1 MAVKNVVLCVDIGG
15 SSIKAAQFS
24 YTADGNMVLDKFAY
38 SEFASDTEGSG
49 TDAMLNSL
57 SDTLQSND
65 FDAKDVHISVSG
77 QNSFIRFVKVP
88 SMTTDRDKVKEII
101 SYEAKQTIPFPMDEV
116 VWDSQIIEP
125 AENSEDNEIDA
136 MLVIV
141 KNEDA
146 MRIVQCVESLGL
158 HVRIIEVAPTA
169 CYNAA
174 RANMVGNNQCEMIL
188 NIGGKCSSLIFV
200 DGGRFFVRSIPISGN
215 TITQQIAKEFNI
227 PYAEAEE
234 MKRRHGFVALGGAY
248 EEPESA
254 VAATV
259 SKIVRNVM
267 TRLHAEINRSVN
279 VYRASQHGHKPEK
292 LYLTGGSSI
301 LPFTPRF
308 FAEKLRVPV
317 EYFNPFQVVQLGPD
331 INADMLRD
339 FAHLFGELVGLALRY
354 IGNPPIAISLIPET
368 VRKQH
373 IFRTKRPF
381 FYASAISLIVYLGI
395 TAWALHIQKDAIENK
410 QASFQRIVED
420 KKKTDNDVRRAYSEF
435 ESAQQTFDAITKH
448 LEHRENWITFFDLL
462 QYCIPHNV
470 WCSKI
475 SVEKTPLVTPVV
487 AVQANTPQPEE
498 DIGGG
503 DDDFDMASLFSRRRS
518 RDNSSDSKKQAQTM
532 DVSAKWLNLDAYIIG
547 NKGVDYLVP
556 EANETIGLLSD
567 HLKKSGLFEGNLEP
581 QQDANTYNF
590 NISKF
595 RASIELKNPINSAE
609 YTAVLR
615 KITMPKKSSAAQ
627 GE

>member
-1 MAVKNVVLCVDIGG
+1 MAARDVILCVDIGG

-24 YTADGNMVLDKFAY
+24 FSPDGNMVLDKFAY
-38 SEFASDTEGSG
+38 SEFPPEVEGG
-49 TDAMLNSL
+49 GVDAILGVL
-57 SDTLQSND
+57 RDVIQSND
-65 FDAKDVHISVSG
+65 FDAKNVHISVSG

-125 AENSEDNEIDA
+125 AENADDNEIDA

-146 MRIVQCVESLGL
+146 MRIVDCVEPLGFT
-158 HVRIIEVAPTA
+158 VRIIEVAPTA

-174 RANMVGNNQCEMIL
+174 RANMVGSTQCEMIL

-200 DGGRFFVRSIPISGN
+200 DGGRFFVRSIPISGS

-227 PYAEAEE
+227 PFAEAEE

-248 EEPESA
+248 EEPESE

-279 VYRASQHGHKPEK
+279 VYRASQHGRKPEK

-308 FAEKLRVPV
+308 FSEKLRVPV
-317 EYFNPFQVVQLGPD
+317 EYFNPFQVVQLGAD
-331 INADMLRD
+331 VNADALRD
-339 FAHLFGELVGLALRY
+339 FAHLFGELVGLGLRH
-354 IGNPPIAISLIPET
+354 IGNPPISITLIPES

-373 IFRTKRPF
+373 VFRMKRPF
-381 FYASAISLIVYLGI
+381 FYASAISLLLYLGI
-395 TAWALHIQKDAIENK
+395 TSWALHIQQDAIAKK
-410 QASFQRIVED
+410 QESFKVIVED
-420 KKKTDNDVRRAYSEF
+420 KKRTEGDVRRAYGEFTSE
-435 ESAQQTFDAITKH
+435 QQNFDAITKH
-448 LEHRENWITFFDLL
+448 LEHRENWIAFFDRL
-462 QYCIPHNV
+462 QYCIPQNIWFTKV
-470 WCSKI
+470 
-475 SVEKTPLVTPVV
+475 SVEGRPWVESLADQQARSSKTSQESSV
-487 AVQANTPQPEE
+487 
-498 DIGGG
+498 
-503 DDDFDMASLFSRRRS
+503 DDDDDMSGFFSSRKRS
-518 RDNSSDSKKQAQTM
+518 RDDSSKKKEMTNA
-532 DVSAKWLNLDAYIIG
+532 DAKWLNIDAYIICE
-547 NKGVDYLVP
+547 KGIEDLVP
-556 EANETIGLLSD
+556 EANKTIGLLSD
-567 HLKKSGLFEGNLEP
+567 RLKKSGLFEGNLATV
-581 QQDANTYNF
+581 QNVSTYNF
-590 NISKF
+590 NISNF

-615 KITMPKKSSAAQ
+615 EITMPGKSPEAQ

>member
-1 MAVKNVVLCVDIGG
+1 MAVRDVILCIDIGG

-24 YTADGNMVLDKFAY
+24 YSADGNIVLDKFAY
-38 SEFASDTEGSG
+38 SEF
-49 TDAMLNSL
+49 TDEVENGGPDAVLGVL
-57 SDTLQSND
+57 RDVIKSND
-65 FDAKDVHISVSG
+65 FEAKDVHISVSG

-88 SMTTDRDKVKEII
+88 SMTTDREKVREII

-116 VWDSQIIEP
+116 VWDSQIIDP
-125 AENSEDNEIDA
+125 VENAEDNEIDA

-146 MRIVQCVESLGL
+146 MRIVECVESLGL
-158 HVRIIEVAPTA
+158 SVRIIEVAPTA

-174 RANMVGNNQCEMIL
+174 RANMVGSTQCEMIL

-227 PYAEAEE
+227 PFAEAEE

-279 VYRASQHGHKPEK
+279 VYRASQHGRKPEK

-308 FAEKLRVPV
+308 FSEKLRVPV

-331 INADMLRD
+331 INADMLSN
-339 FAHLFGELVGLALRY
+339 FAHLFGEMVGLALRH
-354 IGNPPIAISLIPET
+354 IGNPPISISLIPES

-373 IFRTKRPF
+373 VFRMKRPF
-381 FYASAISLIVYLGI
+381 FYASAVSLLVYLGI
-395 TAWALHIQKDAIENK
+395 TSWSLHIQLDAIAKK
-410 QASFQRIVED
+410 QTSFQTIVED
-420 KKKTDNDVRRAYSEF
+420 KKKTEGDVRRAFADFTSE
-435 ESAQQTFDAITKH
+435 QQKFDAITKH
-448 LEHRENWITFFDLL
+448 LQHRENWITFLDRL
-462 QYCIPHNV
+462 QYCIPQNI
-470 WCSKI
+470 WFTRI
-475 SVEKTPLVTPVV
+475 SVEGSPWVKPLSDQP
-487 AVQANTPQPEE
+487 AQVQEAQASDDSE
-498 DIGGG
+498 G
-503 DDDFDMASLFSRRRS
+503 DNFFARRRT
-518 RDNSSDSKKQAQTM
+518 RDDSPRKKEVVVNTE
-532 DVSAKWLNLDAYIIG
+532 AKWLNIDAYIICE
-547 NKGVDYLVP
+547 KGIEDLVP
-556 EANETIGLLSD
+556 EANKTIGLLSD
-567 HLKKSGLFEGNLEP
+567 RLKKADLFEGNLATV
-581 QQDANTYNF
+581 QNVSTYNF
-590 NISKF
+590 NISNF
-595 RASIELKNPINSAE
+595 RASIELKHPINSPE

-615 KITMPKKSSAAQ
+615 AIREKTSGKSSEAQ

>member
-1 MAVKNVVLCVDIGG
+1 MAARDVVLCVDIGG

-24 YTADGNMVLDKFAY
+24 YSADGNIVLDKFAY
-38 SEFASDTEGSG
+38 SEFTSETESG
-49 TDAMLNSL
+49 GPDAVLGVL
-57 SDTLQSND
+57 KDVLQAND
-65 FDAKDVHISVSG
+65 FDAKNVYVSVSG

-88 SMTTDRDKVKEII
+88 SMTTDREKVKEII

-116 VWDSQIIEP
+116 VWDSQIIDP
-125 AENSEDNEIDA
+125 AENAEDNEIDA

-146 MRIVQCVESLGL
+146 MRIVDCVEPLGFN
-158 HVRIIEVAPTA
+158 VRIIEVAPTA

-174 RANMVGNNQCEMIL
+174 RANMVGNTQCEMIL

-227 PYAEAEE
+227 PFAEAEE

-248 EEPESA
+248 EEPESE

-267 TRLHAEINRSVN
+267 TRLHAEINRSIN
-279 VYRASQHGHKPEK
+279 VYRASQHGRKPEK

-317 EYFNPFQVVQLGPD
+317 EYFNPFQVVQLGSD
-331 INADMLRD
+331 IDADTLRD
-339 FAHLFGELVGLALRY
+339 FAHLFGELVGLALRHMS
-354 IGNPPIAISLIPET
+354 NPPISISLIPES

-373 IFRTKRPF
+373 IFRMKRPF
-381 FYASAISLIVYLGI
+381 FYASAISLLVYLGI
-395 TAWALHIQKDAIENK
+395 TSWALHIQQDAIEKK
-410 QASFQRIVED
+410 QSSFQRIVED
-420 KKKTDNDVRRAYSEF
+420 KKKTEGDVRRAFGDFTSE
-435 ESAQQTFDAITKH
+435 QQKFDAITKH
-448 LEHRENWITFFDLL
+448 LEHRENWITFFDRL
-462 QYCIPHNV
+462 QYCIPQNI
-470 WCSKI
+470 WFTRI
-475 SVEKTPLVTPVV
+475 SVEGRPWVEPVDQQV
-487 AVQANTPQPEE
+487 RATASAQSSDGAE
-498 DIGGG
+498 G
-503 DDDFDMASLFSRRRS
+503 DDDDFSGLFTRRRS
-518 RDNSSDSKKQAQTM
+518 RDDSSSKKKDSATNEA
-532 DVSAKWLNLDAYIIG
+532 AKWLNIDAYIICE
-547 NKGVDYLVP
+547 KGIEDLVP
-556 EANETIGLLSD
+556 EANKTIGLLSD
-567 HLKKSGLFEGNLEP
+567 RLKKSGLFEGNLATV
-581 QQDANTYNF
+581 QNVNTYNF
-590 NISKF
+590 NISNF
-595 RASIELKNPINSAE
+595 RASIELKSPINSAE

-615 KITMPKKSSAAQ
+615 GISMPEKTSEAQ

>member
-1 MAVKNVVLCVDIGG
+1 MIMASRDVILCVDIGG

-24 YTADGNMVLDKFAY
+24 YSADGNMVLDKFAY
-38 SEFASDTEGSG
+38 SEFTPEVEAAGA
-49 TDAMLNSL
+49 DAILGVL
-57 SDTLQSND
+57 RDVIKSND
-65 FDAKDVHISVSG
+65 FDAKNVHISVSG

-88 SMTTDRDKVKEII
+88 SMTTDREKVREII

-125 AENSEDNEIDA
+125 VENAEDTEIDA

-146 MRIVQCVESLGL
+146 MRIVECVESLGL
-158 HVRIIEVAPTA
+158 NVRIIEVAPTA

-174 RANMVGNNQCEMIL
+174 RANMVGTTQCEMIL

-227 PYAEAEE
+227 PFAEAEE

-267 TRLHAEINRSVN
+267 TRLHAEISRSVN
-279 VYRASQHGHKPEK
+279 VYRASQHGRKPEK

-308 FAEKLRVPV
+308 FSEKLRVPV

-331 INADMLRD
+331 INADTLRD
-339 FAHLFGELVGLALRY
+339 FAHLFGEMVGLALRH
-354 IGNPPIAISLIPET
+354 IGNPPISISLIPET

-373 IFRTKRPF
+373 VFRMKRPF
-381 FYASAISLIVYLGI
+381 FYASAMSLLVYLGI
-395 TAWALHIQKDAIENK
+395 TSWALHIQLDAIAKK
-410 QASFQRIVED
+410 QRSFQTIVED
-420 KKKTDNDVRRAYSEF
+420 KKKTEGDVRRAFAEFTSE
-435 ESAQQTFDAITKH
+435 QQKFDAITKH
-448 LEHRENWITFFDLL
+448 LQHRENWITFLDRL
-462 QYCIPHNV
+462 QYCIPQNI
-470 WCSKI
+470 WFTKI
-475 SVEKTPLVTPVV
+475 SVEGAPWVQPLMDQP
-487 AVQANTPQPEE
+487 AQAQGAQDTSS
-498 DIGGG
+498 
-503 DDDFDMASLFSRRRS
+503 DDDDDSSFFARRRS
-518 RDNSSDSKKQAQTM
+518 RDDSSKKKAVV
-532 DVSAKWLNLDAYIIG
+532 VSADAKWLNIDAYIICE
-547 NKGVDYLVP
+547 KGIEDLVP
-556 EANETIGLLSD
+556 EANKTIGLLSD
-567 HLKKSGLFEGNLEP
+567 RLKKADLFNGNLATV
-581 QQDANTYNF
+581 QNVSTYNF
-590 NISKF
+590 NISNF
-595 RASIELKNPINSAE
+595 RASIELKNPINSPE

-615 KITMPKKSSAAQ
+615 EIREKSSGKSSEAQ

>member
-1 MAVKNVVLCVDIGG
+1 MIMAGRDVILCVDIGG

-24 YTADGNMVLDKFAY
+24 YSADGSIVLDKFAY
-38 SEFASDTEGSG
+38 SEFTPEVENGG
-49 TDAMLNSL
+49 PDAILGVL
-57 SDTLQSND
+57 KDVIKSND
-65 FDAKDVHISVSG
+65 FEAKDVHISVSG

-88 SMTTDRDKVKEII
+88 SMTTDREKVREII

-125 AENSEDNEIDA
+125 VENAEDTEIDA

-146 MRIVQCVESLGL
+146 MRIVESVESLGL
-158 HVRIIEVAPTA
+158 NVRIIEVAPTS

-174 RANMVGNNQCEMIL
+174 RANMVGSTQCEMIL

-200 DGGRFFVRSIPISGN
+200 DGGRFFVRSIPISGS

-227 PYAEAEE
+227 PFVEAEE

-279 VYRASQHGHKPEK
+279 VYRASQHGRKPEK

-308 FAEKLRVPV
+308 FSEKLRVPV

-331 INADMLRD
+331 IDADVLRD
-339 FAHLFGELVGLALRY
+339 FAHLFGEMVGLALRH
-354 IGNPPIAISLIPET
+354 IGNPPISISLIPES

-373 IFRTKRPF
+373 IFRMKRPF
-381 FYASAISLIVYLGI
+381 FYASAVSLLVYLGV
-395 TAWALHIQKDAIENK
+395 TSFALHIQLDAMTKK
-410 QASFQRIVED
+410 QKSFQTIVED
-420 KKKTDNDVRRAYSEF
+420 KKKTEGDVRRAFAEFTSEQQKF
-435 ESAQQTFDAITKH
+435 EALTKH
-448 LEHRENWITFFDLL
+448 LEHRENWIAFLDRL
-462 QYCIPHNV
+462 QYCIPRDI
-470 WCSKI
+470 WFTRI
-475 SVEKTPLVTPVV
+475 SVEGAPWVQPLSDQPQ
-487 AVQANTPQPEE
+487 QAQSAQES
-498 DIGGG
+498 DSG
-503 DDDFDMASLFSRRRS
+503 DDEENFFARRRS
-518 RDNSSDSKKQAQTM
+518 SREDSSRKKETT
-532 DVSAKWLNLDAYIIG
+532 VSAEAKWLNIDAYIICEKG
-547 NKGVDYLVP
+547 IDDLRPESNK
-556 EANETIGLLSD
+556 TIGLLSD
-567 HLKKSGLFEGNLEP
+567 RLKQSDLFEGNLAIV
-581 QQDANTYNF
+581 QNVSTYNF
-590 NISKF
+590 NISNF
-595 RASIELKNPINSAE
+595 RASIALKHPINSPE
-609 YTAVLR
+609 YTAILR
-615 KITMPKKSSAAQ
+615 EFRKKASGKSSEAQ